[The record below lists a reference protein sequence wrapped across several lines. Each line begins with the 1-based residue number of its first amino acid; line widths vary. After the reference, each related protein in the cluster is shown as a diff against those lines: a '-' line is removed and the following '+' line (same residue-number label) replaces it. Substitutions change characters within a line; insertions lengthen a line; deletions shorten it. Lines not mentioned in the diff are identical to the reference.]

1 MFSIGLAM
9 TNRRAVFAGTIVLT
23 VLSLATVGRAETI
36 SYADAVSLLANDCES
51 DIRKYCKGLNLG
63 AGRIQTCLEQNEGKV
78 SPACTVTLANVITS
92 IRQRQA
98 AQSSFATICKHDI
111 AQYCKSVKGEGNVL
125 SCLNKATRVNEG
137 QCGRA
142 IIDAGWR

>member
-1 MFSIGLAM
+1 M
-9 TNRRAVFAGTIVLT
+9 TNRHVVIGAAILLT
-23 VLSLATVGRAETI
+23 AFGFTTVGRADTI
-36 SYADAVSLLANDCES
+36 SYADAVTMLANDCGS
-51 DIRKYCKGLNLG
+51 DIKKYCKGLNLG
-63 AGRIQTCLEQNEGKV
+63 GGRIQTCLEQHTGKV
-78 SPACTVTLANVITS
+78 SPTCTVTLANVIRS
-92 IRQRQA
+92 IGQRQA

-137 QCGRA
+137 QCGQA

>member
-1 MFSIGLAM
+1 M
-9 TNRRAVFAGTIVLT
+9 TNRSAVFAGTIVLT
-23 VLSLATVGRAETI
+23 VLALATVGRAETI
-36 SYADAVSLLANDCES
+36 SYADAVSWLANDCGS

-63 AGRIQTCLEQNEGKV
+63 SGRIQSCLERNEGKV
-78 SPACTVTLANVITS
+78 SPACTMTLANVITS

-98 AQSSFATICKHDI
+98 AQSSFATICQHDI

-137 QCGRA
+137 KCGQV